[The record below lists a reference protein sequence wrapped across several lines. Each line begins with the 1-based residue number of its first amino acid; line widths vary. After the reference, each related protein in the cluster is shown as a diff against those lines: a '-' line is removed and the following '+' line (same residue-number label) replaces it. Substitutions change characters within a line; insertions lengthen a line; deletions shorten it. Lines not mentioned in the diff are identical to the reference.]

1 MNRFKT
7 LLQEFKR
14 IHLLQRKDLNLEAIT
29 NNLPQPSPPLD
40 EPHTSDPK
48 NSLHQDTTT
57 FIYSDS
63 WKENEILG
71 LASTGLFPCLL
82 NSSSPFFESHL
93 RSSLLIQTNPSEFLT
108 NPLPFLF
115 QSEPLSLTLSFHKKS
130 DKLEMMRQFEAFVSL
145 TKSQLA
151 LDNVRILF
159 QELFMNALYDAPNE
173 AKKLGFA
180 TDKKNRQMLFAFDT
194 DKLIISC
201 FDPYGSLDP
210 LSLIKRIEKI
220 IHSSTAQVINFD
232 PNKGGAGIGC
242 SLLYR
247 YSSHLSLV
255 VEEGKR
261 TRVTC
266 TIPLKMSQRKF
277 ELLEKNIQYI
287 KMTKS
292 GGVYEKQRNA

>member
-1 MNRFKT
+1 MTRFKT
-7 LLQEFKR
+7 LLQEFKSIR
-14 IHLLQRKDLNLEAIT
+14 LLQRKDLKIVSST
-29 NNLPQPSPPLD
+29 NNLPHPENPPSELQ
-40 EPHTSDPK
+40 TCDPK
-48 NSLHQDTTT
+48 NMSQQDKTT
-57 FIYSDS
+57 FIYSDA
-63 WKENEILG
+63 WKENEVLG
-71 LASTGLFPCLL
+71 LASTGQYPCLL
-82 NSSSPFFESHL
+82 NSNSPFFESHL

-115 QSEPLSLTLSFHKKS
+115 QNEPLSLTLSFQKKS
-130 DKLEMMRQFEAFVSL
+130 DKLEMMKQFEAFVSL

-180 TDKKNRQMLFAFDT
+180 ADKKSRQMLFAFDS

-220 IHSSTAQVINFD
+220 IHSNTTQMINFD